1 MHNVSDQAML
11 DARRAVS
18 ALNLEEVI
26 QEALDQVDME
36 SLKGIFC
43 PEFDPM
49 EAGYASKWVEAIN
62 GSL

>member
-49 EAGYASKWVEAIN
+49 EAGYAS
-62 GSL
+62 